1 MRSPREDRVR
11 SLNEGEGGWSQKRG
25 APDSRS
31 SLKSRVVC
39 RWGIQDVTGVKWRWG
54 SVGLKK
60 MKSVMAQRGM
70 WDMASSI
77 SKCVSNVV
85 VKIIRESETLNCL
98 GTCWRFHGLE
108 DLLLAAHPGKEGME
122 SRGCHKWLELET
134 WVFGYWYS
142 FNWLFKSYTHLELDC
157 FPGTELEMGYL

>member
-1 MRSPREDRVR
+1 M
-11 SLNEGEGGWSQKRG
+11 
-25 APDSRS
+25 
-31 SLKSRVVC
+31 
-39 RWGIQDVTGVKWRWG
+39 TGVKWRWG

-98 GTCWRFHGLE
+98 GTC
-108 DLLLAAHPGKEGME
+108 
-122 SRGCHKWLELET
+122 
-134 WVFGYWYS
+134 
-142 FNWLFKSYTHLELDC
+142 
-157 FPGTELEMGYL
+157 